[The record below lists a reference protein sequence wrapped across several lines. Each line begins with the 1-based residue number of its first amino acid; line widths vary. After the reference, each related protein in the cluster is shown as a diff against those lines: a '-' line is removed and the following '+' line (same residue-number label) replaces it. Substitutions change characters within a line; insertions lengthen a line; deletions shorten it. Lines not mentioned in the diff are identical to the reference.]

1 MLEELQPPDYS
12 HRIAKTYIRI
22 VRDFER
28 FSPIA
33 GQASGHP
40 PIPGGSVSKQKA
52 KSCRRLASV
61 KYVSALRLWYDKT
74 LRQHF
79 LTEHIPFPKLPR
91 RLPASCSRLVSDL
104 RCFLRFL
111 TMRGILQQDLSARLP
126 KIRERRDATILSVW
140 HPELVA

>member
-1 MLEELQPPDYS
+1 MLEELQRPDYS
-12 HRIAKTYIRI
+12 HGIARTYIRT
-22 VRDFER
+22 VRDFAAFFPR
-28 FSPIA
+28 PPDKPRA
-33 GQASGHP
+33 GTHP

-61 KYVSALRLWYDKT
+61 KYVSALRFWYDKT

-126 KIRERRDATILSVW
+126 KIRERRDA
-140 HPELVA
+140 

>member
-12 HRIAKTYIRI
+12 HRIARTYIRI
-22 VRDFER
+22 VRDFAAFFHR
-28 FSPIA
+28 PPDKPRA
-33 GQASGHP
+33 GTHP

-61 KYVSALRLWYDKT
+61 KYVSALRFWYDKT

-79 LTEHIPFPKLPR
+79 LTEHIPFPKIAP
-91 RLPASCSRLVSDL
+91 LVSDL

-111 TMRGILQQDLSARLP
+111 TMRGILQQDLSAQLP
-126 KIRERRDATILSVW
+126 KIRVRRDATIPSVL

>member
-1 MLEELQPPDYS
+1 MPDD
-12 HRIAKTYIRI
+12 HRRIAKTYIRI
-22 VRDFER
+22 VRDFAAFFHR
-28 FSPIA
+28 SPDKPRA
-33 GQASGHP
+33 GTHP

-91 RLPASCSRLVSDL
+91 RLPPSCSRLVPDL

-111 TMRGILQQDLSARLP
+111 TMRRILQQDLSPRLL
-126 KIRERRDATILSVW
+126 KIRERRDAMIPSVW